1 MSKTLSL
8 SRQALERGRK
18 ESFTLMCEPELERH
32 DSSQRSLLVLQQV
45 LLENSSLVF
54 PNGVKS
60 EKNRVH
66 RFHQVLFIREL
77 L

>member
-1 MSKTLSL
+1 MTLL
-8 SRQALERGRK
+8 
-18 ESFTLMCEPELERH
+18 
-32 DSSQRSLLVLQQV
+32 RSLLVLQQV

-54 PNGVKS
+54 PNGLKS
-60 EKNRVH
+60 EKNRMH